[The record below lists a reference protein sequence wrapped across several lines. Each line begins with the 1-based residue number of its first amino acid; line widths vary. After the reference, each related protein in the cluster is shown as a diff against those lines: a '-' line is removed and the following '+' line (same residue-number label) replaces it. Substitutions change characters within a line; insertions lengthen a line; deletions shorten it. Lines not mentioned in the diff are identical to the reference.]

1 MNLPIKIV
9 DLVTLLF
16 LSLLV
21 VIIIFIIL
29 QRNIKRFKLRN
40 VKDPHFLACK
50 SIPKDLKEAILRKHA
65 LAHTYNEPGVLL
77 TSNYT
82 ANCGPDEASTK
93 TFLTRMKAFE
103 TSKHLEY
110 ALIEFGY
117 RRPMSM
123 KFEEFVDNLLKI
135 EDDTLP
141 KEMLREFSR
150 FYLWAMLDPMKFD
163 NVELR
168 KLNRLINRIIENLAS
183 KKKPQ
188 QEQILQHKL
197 DLNENGD
204 YDFSKNKPFV
214 VSTSRQ
220 QSLNNHH
227 HHHHHKE
234 PAIVK
239 SKSVKFGGEAN
250 NSALNNTNANNNN
263 TNMSIYSTSD
273 ILPFETATVHGK
285 SLKEQAAKFAKSVFT
300 GAKKSSASGGSDDG
314 DDDHKCHLTAPT
326 SATVSSSLLGYSKK
340 SDAKY
345 EEIKNTSI
353 ESGNGSSCEQK
364 SSPIGESEPTTST

>member
-1 MNLPIKIV
+1 M
-9 DLVTLLF
+9 
-16 LSLLV
+16 
-21 VIIIFIIL
+21 
-29 QRNIKRFKLRN
+29 
-40 VKDPHFLACK
+40 
-50 SIPKDLKEAILRKHA
+50 
-65 LAHTYNEPGVLL
+65 
-77 TSNYT
+77 
-82 ANCGPDEASTK
+82 
-93 TFLTRMKAFE
+93 
-103 TSKHLEY
+103 
-110 ALIEFGY
+110 
-117 RRPMSM
+117 
-123 KFEEFVDNLLKI
+123 
-135 EDDTLP
+135 
-141 KEMLREFSR
+141 
-150 FYLWAMLDPMKFD
+150 
-163 NVELR
+163 
-168 KLNRLINRIIENLAS
+168 AS

-188 QEQILQHKL
+188 QEQILQYKL

-220 QSLNNHH
+220 QSVNNHH

-300 GAKKSSASGGSDDG
+300 GAKKSSGGSGGSDDG

-326 SATVSSSLLGYSKK
+326 SATVSSSLLG
-340 SDAKY
+340 
-345 EEIKNTSI
+345 
-353 ESGNGSSCEQK
+353 CV
-364 SSPIGESEPTTST
+364 